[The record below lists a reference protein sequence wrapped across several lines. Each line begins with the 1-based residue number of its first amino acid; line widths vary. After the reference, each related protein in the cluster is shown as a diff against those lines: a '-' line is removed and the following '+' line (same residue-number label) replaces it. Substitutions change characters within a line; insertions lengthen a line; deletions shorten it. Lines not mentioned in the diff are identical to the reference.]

1 MMVTV
6 IIQHKH
12 AAQQDI
18 MLQEFIV
25 LNVMLLNI
33 GMPLLKDVLVVN
45 LGTLGMMLFTNVH
58 AANYQD
64 KLLELIVYAHHQKLN
79 GTIPLKPAHVHQT
92 PMVNNVNH
100 AQHQDNGTIKLT
112 LVNAHHQQLNGTEP
126 NVFAQLQLMD
136 QAVSHVQPQD
146 SGMVTPVFALKRE
159 YGTDNNVF
167 VKPDYLVQT
176 VLNAHLNNSGMIKLK
191 LVFVHH
197 HSFITVN
204 TVFVLNHISL
214 IMVNVAN
221 VLMDSNGKKI
231 DVHNADA
238 APLPLSIGK
247 MPTNNQLSI
256 LEQTLLLPK

>member
-45 LGTLGMMLFTNVH
+45 LDTLGMMLFTNAH

-64 KLLELIVYAHHQKLN
+64 KLSELIVYAHHQKLN

-92 PMVNNVNH
+92 PMVNNANH

-112 LVNAHHQQLNGTEP
+112 LVNAHHQQLNGTEL
-126 NVFAQLQLMD
+126 NASAQLENMD
-136 QAVSHVQPQD
+136 QTVFNAQPQD
-146 SGMVTPVFALKRE
+146 TGIVPLINVHADLHSF
-159 YGTDNNVF
+159 GTDKIVS
-167 VKPDYLVQT
+167 
-176 VLNAHLNNSGMIKLK
+176 AH
-191 LVFVHH
+191 
-197 HSFITVN
+197 
-204 TVFVLNHISL
+204 NHIS
-214 IMVNVAN
+214 
-221 VLMDSNGKKI
+221 
-231 DVHNADA
+231 
-238 APLPLSIGK
+238 
-247 MPTNNQLSI
+247 
-256 LEQTLLLPK
+256 